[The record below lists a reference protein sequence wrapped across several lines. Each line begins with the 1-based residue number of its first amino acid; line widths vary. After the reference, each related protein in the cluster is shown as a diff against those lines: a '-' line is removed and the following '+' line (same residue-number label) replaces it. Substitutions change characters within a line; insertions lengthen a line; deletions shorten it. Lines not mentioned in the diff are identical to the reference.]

1 VKYLLDTDI
10 IVDHIRKKQ
19 IISEEVLENG
29 ASISIITLGELVYGA
44 YKSDNPQKSLI
55 TLKENLYIL
64 DLEIKNLNEVAV
76 AEFGRIK
83 ADLEKKGSRL
93 EDFDLLIAAIAK
105 TLNLILVTRNLD
117 HFKRIKDLKLSD

>member
-1 VKYLLDTDI
+1 MKYLLDTDI